1 MAVYQRGSGTFMNCT
16 ACQAHVPEGEFLCPA
31 CGTAVI
37 PQSTEMQ
44 QRANRFGSRTNTNSR
59 WLFRGGW
66 IGFAIGAG
74 LSLIIAVVLQFAG
87 DELPPKVMLKLYMRL
102 IYFSFGIAAFGVMAG
117 MFVNLYQ
124 SVMKPK
130 GDFTE
135 NSRNTR

>member
-1 MAVYQRGSGTFMNCT
+1 MEHEISMTCT
-16 ACQAHVPEGEFLCPA
+16 ACQSPVPEGEFLCPA

-37 PQSTEMQ
+37 PQTTEMQ
-44 QRANRFGSRTNTNSR
+44 SRAQRFGTRTNNNSR

-66 IGFAIGAG
+66 IGFAIGAT
-74 LSLIIAVVLQFAG
+74 LSLLIAIALQFAG
-87 DELPPKVMLKLYMRL
+87 DELPPKAMLKLYMRL

-124 SVMKPK
+124 SVIRSK
-130 GDFTE
+130 GGFTE